1 LNHKKTS
8 DFILASEKRI
18 QIIKAADKRFAKHGL
33 NKTTLDEIAR
43 DLRIGKATL
52 YHYFESKDDLFYQ
65 TIDWEVELY
74 LQSIA
79 SSLSNID
86 QPITTRM
93 LEYISYKENI
103 NQHSKLLYDL
113 LVKVIEGYSLEK
125 ENNILNRLFLKE
137 EELLKTVL
145 TDFYTTKVV
154 SVTPVLP
161 TYILML
167 SWGLVFG
174 NRLNKTAFQERVV
187 NYKELILK
195 SVESVLR

>member
-1 LNHKKTS
+1 
-8 DFILASEKRI
+8 LANEKRI

-52 YHYFESKDDLFYQ
+52 YHYFKSKDDLFYQ
-65 TIDWEVELY
+65 TISWEVEQY
-74 LQSIA
+74 IQNVTSTLQNSE
-79 SSLSNID
+79 
-86 QPITTRM
+86 QQITNR
-93 LEYISYKENI
+93 LLDYISYKENL
-103 NQHSKLLYDL
+103 NQHSKLLYDM
-113 LVKVIEGYSLEK
+113 LVKVIEGYSLEE
-125 ENNILNRLFLKE
+125 ENKILNDLFRAE

-145 TDFYTTKVV
+145 TDFYHSKVV

-167 SWGLVFG
+167 SWGMVFG

-195 SVESVLR
+195 SIESVLR

>member
-1 LNHKKTS
+1 
-8 DFILASEKRI
+8 LANEKRI

-33 NKTTLDEIAR
+33 NKTSLDEIAR

-52 YHYFESKDDLFYQ
+52 YHYFKSKDDLFYQ
-65 TIDWEVELY
+65 TISWEVEQY
-74 LQSIA
+74 IQNVTSTLQNSE
-79 SSLSNID
+79 
-86 QPITTRM
+86 QQITNR
-93 LEYISYKENI
+93 LLDYISYKENL
-103 NQHSKLLYDL
+103 NQHSKLLYDM
-113 LVKVIEGYSLEK
+113 LVKVIEGYSLEE
-125 ENNILNRLFLKE
+125 ENKILNDLFRAE

-145 TDFYTTKVV
+145 TEFYHSKVV

-167 SWGLVFG
+167 SWGMVFG

-195 SVESVLR
+195 SIESVLR

>member
-1 LNHKKTS
+1 MQKST
-8 DFILASEKRI
+8 DIILASEKRI

-52 YHYFESKDDLFYQ
+52 YHYFKSKDDLFYQ
-65 TIDWEVELY
+65 TIAWEVEQY
-74 LQSIA
+74 IQNVTSTLQNSE
-79 SSLSNID
+79 
-86 QPITTRM
+86 QQITNR
-93 LEYISYKENI
+93 LLDYISYKENL
-103 NQHSKLLYDL
+103 NQHSKLLYDM
-113 LVKVIEGYSLEK
+113 LVKVIEGYSLEE
-125 ENNILNRLFLKE
+125 ENKILNNLFRAE

-145 TDFYTTKVV
+145 TDFYHSKVV

-167 SWGLVFG
+167 SWGMVFG

-195 SVESVLR
+195 SIESILR

>member
-1 LNHKKTS
+1 MAN
-8 DFILASEKRI
+8 EKRI

-52 YHYFESKDDLFYQ
+52 YHYFKSKDDLFFQ
-65 TIDWEVELY
+65 TITWEVEQY
-74 LQSIA
+74 IT
-79 SSLSNID
+79 NITSTLTNSD
-86 QPITTRM
+86 QPLNLRL
-93 LEYISYKENI
+93 LEFISYKENI
-103 NQHSKLLYDL
+103 NQHSKLLYDML
-113 LVKVIEGYSLEK
+113 IKIIEGYSLEA
-125 ENNILNRLFLKE
+125 ENKILNDLFRE
-137 EELLKTVL
+137 EENLLRSVL
-145 TDFYTTKVV
+145 TEFYNSKVV

-187 NYKELILK
+187 NYKELIMK
-195 SVESVLR
+195 SIDSVLN

>member
-1 LNHKKTS
+1 M
-8 DFILASEKRI
+8 ASEKRI

-113 LVKVIEGYSLEK
+113 LVKVIEGYSLGK

-195 SVESVLR
+195 SVESLLH

>member
-1 LNHKKTS
+1 MDLT
-8 DFILASEKRI
+8 LASEKRI

-52 YHYFESKDDLFYQ
+52 YHYFKSKDDLFYQ
-65 TIDWEVELY
+65 TISWEVEQY
-74 LQSIA
+74 IQNVTSTLQNSE
-79 SSLSNID
+79 
-86 QPITTRM
+86 QQITNR
-93 LEYISYKENI
+93 LLDYISYKENL
-103 NQHSKLLYDL
+103 NQHSKLLYDM
-113 LVKVIEGYSLEK
+113 LVKVIEGYSLEA
-125 ENNILNRLFLKE
+125 ENKILNDLFRAE
-137 EELLKTVL
+137 EELLKAVL
-145 TDFYTTKVV
+145 TDFFHSKVV

-167 SWGLVFG
+167 SWGMVFG

-195 SVESVLR
+195 SIESVLR

>member
-1 LNHKKTS
+1 MAN
-8 DFILASEKRI
+8 EKRI

-33 NKTTLDEIAR
+33 NKTSLDEIAR

-52 YHYFESKDDLFYQ
+52 YHYFKSKDDLFYQ
-65 TIDWEVELY
+65 TISWEVEQY
-74 LQSIA
+74 LQTVKATLENTDQLIA
-79 SSLSNID
+79 NRL
-86 QPITTRM
+86 

-103 NQHSKLLYDL
+103 NQHSKLLYDM
-113 LVKVIEGYSLEK
+113 LVKVIEGYSLEA
-125 ENNILNRLFLKE
+125 ENLILNNLFQKE
-137 EELLKTVL
+137 EEILKSVL
-145 TDFYTTKVV
+145 TDFYSLKVV

>member
-1 LNHKKTS
+1 
-8 DFILASEKRI
+8 LANEKRI

-33 NKTTLDEIAR
+33 NKTSLDEIAR

-52 YHYFESKDDLFYQ
+52 YHYFKSKDDLFYQ
-65 TIDWEVELY
+65 TIAWEVEQY
-74 LQSIA
+74 IQNVTSTLQNSE
-79 SSLSNID
+79 
-86 QPITTRM
+86 QQITNR
-93 LEYISYKENI
+93 LLDYITYKENL
-103 NQHSKLLYDL
+103 NQHSKLLYDML
-113 LVKVIEGYSLEK
+113 IKVIEGYSLEK
-125 ENNILNRLFLKE
+125 ENKILNDLFRAE

-145 TDFYTTKVV
+145 TDFYHSKVV

-167 SWGLVFG
+167 SWGMVFG

-195 SVESVLR
+195 SIESILR

>member
-1 LNHKKTS
+1 MAN
-8 DFILASEKRI
+8 EKRI

-33 NKTTLDEIAR
+33 NKTSLDEIAR
-43 DLRIGKATL
+43 DLRIGKATI
-52 YHYFESKDDLFYQ
+52 YHYFESKDDLFYK
-65 TIDWEVELY
+65 TISWEVEQY
-74 LQSIA
+74 LQAVKTTLENNDQLIA
-79 SSLSNID
+79 NRL
-86 QPITTRM
+86 

-103 NQHSKLLYDL
+103 NQHSKLLYDML
-113 LVKVIEGYSLEK
+113 IKVIEGYSLEE
-125 ENNILNRLFLKE
+125 ENKILNNLFQE
-137 EELLKTVL
+137 EEKILKSVL
-145 TDFYTTKVV
+145 TDFYSLKVV

-161 TYILML
+161 TYVLML

>member
-1 LNHKKTS
+1 M
-8 DFILASEKRI
+8 DIILANEKRI

-33 NKTTLDEIAR
+33 NKTSLDEIAR

-52 YHYFESKDDLFYQ
+52 YHYFKSKDDLFYQ
-65 TIDWEVELY
+65 TISWEVEQY
-74 LQSIA
+74 IQNVTSTLQNSE
-79 SSLSNID
+79 
-86 QPITTRM
+86 QQITNR
-93 LEYISYKENI
+93 LLDYISYKENL
-103 NQHSKLLYDL
+103 NQHSKLLYDM
-113 LVKVIEGYSLEK
+113 LVKVIEGYSLEE
-125 ENNILNRLFLKE
+125 ENKILNDLFRAE

-145 TDFYTTKVV
+145 TEFYHSKVV

-167 SWGLVFG
+167 SWGMVFG

-195 SVESVLR
+195 SIESVLR

>member
-1 LNHKKTS
+1 
-8 DFILASEKRI
+8 LANEKRI

-52 YHYFESKDDLFYQ
+52 YHYFKSKDDLFYQ
-65 TIDWEVELY
+65 TISWEVEQY
-74 LQSIA
+74 IQNVTSTLQNSE
-79 SSLSNID
+79 
-86 QPITTRM
+86 QQITNR
-93 LEYISYKENI
+93 LLDYISYKENL
-103 NQHSKLLYDL
+103 NQHSKLLYDM
-113 LVKVIEGYSLEK
+113 LVKVIEGYSLEE
-125 ENNILNRLFLKE
+125 ENKILNDLFRVE

-145 TDFYTTKVV
+145 TDFYHSKVV

-167 SWGLVFG
+167 SWGMVFG

-195 SVESVLR
+195 SIESFLG

>member
-1 LNHKKTS
+1 MAN
-8 DFILASEKRI
+8 EKRI

-52 YHYFESKDDLFYQ
+52 YHYFKSKDDLFFQ
-65 TIDWEVELY
+65 TITWEVEQY
-74 LQSIA
+74 IT
-79 SSLSNID
+79 NITSTLTNND
-86 QPITTRM
+86 QPLNLRL
-93 LEYISYKENI
+93 LEFISYKENI
-103 NQHSKLLYDL
+103 NQHSKLLYDML
-113 LVKVIEGYSLEK
+113 IKIIEGYSLEA
-125 ENNILNRLFLKE
+125 ENKILNDLFRE
-137 EELLKTVL
+137 EENLLRSVL
-145 TDFYTTKVV
+145 TEFYNSKVV

-187 NYKELILK
+187 NYKELIMK
-195 SVESVLR
+195 SIDSVLN

>member
-1 LNHKKTS
+1 MQKST
-8 DFILASEKRI
+8 DIILASEKRI

-52 YHYFESKDDLFYQ
+52 YHYFKSKDDLFYQ
-65 TIDWEVELY
+65 TIAWEVEQY
-74 LQSIA
+74 IQNVTSTLQNSE
-79 SSLSNID
+79 
-86 QPITTRM
+86 QQITNR
-93 LEYISYKENI
+93 LLDYISYKENL
-103 NQHSKLLYDL
+103 NQHSKLLYDM
-113 LVKVIEGYSLEK
+113 LVKVIEGYSLEE
-125 ENNILNRLFLKE
+125 ENKILNDLFRAE

-145 TDFYTTKVV
+145 TDFYHSKVV

-167 SWGLVFG
+167 SWGMVFG

-195 SVESVLR
+195 SIESILR

>member
-1 LNHKKTS
+1 MAN
-8 DFILASEKRI
+8 EKRI

-52 YHYFESKDDLFYQ
+52 YHYFKSKEDLFYQ
-65 TIDWEVELY
+65 TISWEVEQY
-74 LQSIA
+74 IQNVTSTLQNSE
-79 SSLSNID
+79 
-86 QPITTRM
+86 QQITNR
-93 LEYISYKENI
+93 LLDYISYKENL
-103 NQHSKLLYDL
+103 NQHSKLLYDM
-113 LVKVIEGYSLEK
+113 LVKVIDGYSLEE
-125 ENNILNRLFLKE
+125 ENKILNDLFRAE
-137 EELLKTVL
+137 EELLKIVL
-145 TDFYTTKVV
+145 TDFYHSKVV

-167 SWGLVFG
+167 SWGMVFG

-195 SVESVLR
+195 SIESVLD

>member
-1 LNHKKTS
+1 M
-8 DFILASEKRI
+8 DIILASEKRI

-33 NKTTLDEIAR
+33 NKTSLDEIAR

-52 YHYFESKDDLFYQ
+52 YHYFKSKDDLFYQ
-65 TIDWEVELY
+65 TISWEVEQY
-74 LQSIA
+74 LKNVTSTLQNSE
-79 SSLSNID
+79 
-86 QPITTRM
+86 QQITNR
-93 LEYISYKENI
+93 LLDYISYKENL
-103 NQHSKLLYDL
+103 NQHSKLLYDM
-113 LVKVIEGYSLEK
+113 LVKVIEGYSLEE
-125 ENNILNRLFLKE
+125 ENKILNDLFRAE

-145 TDFYTTKVV
+145 TEFYHSKVV

-167 SWGLVFG
+167 SWGMVFG

-195 SVESVLR
+195 SIESVLR

>member
-1 LNHKKTS
+1 MAN
-8 DFILASEKRI
+8 EKRI

-33 NKTTLDEIAR
+33 NKTSLDEIAR
-43 DLRIGKATL
+43 DLRIGKATI
-52 YHYFESKDDLFYQ
+52 YHYFESKDDLFYK
-65 TIDWEVELY
+65 TISWEVEQY
-74 LQSIA
+74 LQTITAILGNNDQLIA
-79 SSLSNID
+79 NKL
-86 QPITTRM
+86 

-103 NQHSKLLYDL
+103 NQHSKLLYDM
-113 LVKVIEGYSLEK
+113 LVKVIEGYSLEA
-125 ENNILNRLFLKE
+125 ENDILNNLFQKE
-137 EELLKTVL
+137 EEILKSVL
-145 TDFYTTKVV
+145 TDFYSLKVV

>member
-1 LNHKKTS
+1 MAN
-8 DFILASEKRI
+8 EKRI

-52 YHYFESKDDLFYQ
+52 YHYFKSKDDLFYQ
-65 TIDWEVELY
+65 TISWEVEQY
-74 LQSIA
+74 IQNVTSTLQNSE
-79 SSLSNID
+79 L
-86 QPITTRM
+86 QITNRL
-93 LEYISYKENI
+93 LEYFSYKENL
-103 NQHSKLLYDL
+103 NQHSKLLYDM
-113 LVKVIEGYSLEK
+113 LVKVIEGYSLEE
-125 ENNILNRLFLKE
+125 ENKILNDLFRAE

-145 TDFYTTKVV
+145 TDFYHSKVV

-167 SWGLVFG
+167 SWGMVFG
-174 NRLNKTAFQERVV
+174 NRLNKTAFRERVV

-195 SVESVLR
+195 SIESVLG

>member
-1 LNHKKTS
+1 MAN
-8 DFILASEKRI
+8 EKRI

-33 NKTTLDEIAR
+33 NKTSLDEIAR

-52 YHYFESKDDLFYQ
+52 YHYFKSKDDLFYQ
-65 TIDWEVELY
+65 TIAWEVEQY
-74 LQSIA
+74 IQNVTSTLQNSE
-79 SSLSNID
+79 
-86 QPITTRM
+86 QQITNR
-93 LEYISYKENI
+93 LLDYITYKENL
-103 NQHSKLLYDL
+103 NQHSKLLYDML
-113 LVKVIEGYSLEK
+113 IKVIEGYSLEK
-125 ENNILNRLFLKE
+125 ENKILNDLFRAE

-145 TDFYTTKVV
+145 TDFYHSKVV

-167 SWGLVFG
+167 SWGMVFG

-195 SVESVLR
+195 SIESILR

>member
-1 LNHKKTS
+1 MAN
-8 DFILASEKRI
+8 EKRI

-52 YHYFESKDDLFYQ
+52 YHYFKSKEDLFYQ
-65 TIDWEVELY
+65 TIIWEVEQYIHTITATLT
-74 LQSIA
+74 
-79 SSLSNID
+79 NNEH
-86 QPITTRM
+86 PINLR
-93 LEYISYKENI
+93 LLDYISFKENL
-103 NQHSKLLYDL
+103 NQHSKLLYDM
-113 LVKVIEGYSLEK
+113 LVKVIEGYSLEE
-125 ENNILNRLFLKE
+125 ENKILNDLFRVE

-145 TDFYTTKVV
+145 TDFYDSKMV

-167 SWGLVFG
+167 SWGMVFG

-195 SVESVLR
+195 SIESFLG

>member
-1 LNHKKTS
+1 MPIQKYPDIK
-8 DFILASEKRI
+8 LANEKRI

-52 YHYFESKDDLFYQ
+52 YHYFKSKEDLFYQ
-65 TIDWEVELY
+65 TISWEVEQY
-74 LQSIA
+74 IVSIT
-79 SSLSNID
+79 SILNNSE
-86 QPITTRM
+86 QQITNKL
-93 LEYISYKENI
+93 LEYISFKENL
-103 NQHSKLLYDL
+103 NQHSKLLYDML
-113 LVKVIEGYSLEK
+113 IKVIEGYSLEE
-125 ENNILNRLFLKE
+125 ENKILNDLFHSE
-137 EELLKTVL
+137 EEILRSILIDYYNPKI
-145 TDFYTTKVV
+145 V

-187 NYKELILK
+187 NYKDLILK
-195 SVESVLR
+195 SVESVLS

>member
-1 LNHKKTS
+1 MAN
-8 DFILASEKRI
+8 EKRT

-52 YHYFESKDDLFYQ
+52 YHYFKSKEDLFYK
-65 TIDWEVELY
+65 TISWEVDQY
-74 LQSIA
+74 LSSIRTILQNKEHHLTA
-79 SSLSNID
+79 RLI
-86 QPITTRM
+86 
-93 LEYISYKENI
+93 EYISFKENL
-103 NQHSKLLYDL
+103 NQHSKLLYDM
-113 LVKVIEGYSLEK
+113 LVKVIEGFSLEE
-125 ENNILNRLFLKE
+125 ENKILNDLFRE
-137 EELLKTVL
+137 EEEILKNVL
-145 TDFYTTKVV
+145 TEFYKSKVV

-167 SWGLVFG
+167 SWGMVFG

-195 SVESVLR
+195 SIESVVH